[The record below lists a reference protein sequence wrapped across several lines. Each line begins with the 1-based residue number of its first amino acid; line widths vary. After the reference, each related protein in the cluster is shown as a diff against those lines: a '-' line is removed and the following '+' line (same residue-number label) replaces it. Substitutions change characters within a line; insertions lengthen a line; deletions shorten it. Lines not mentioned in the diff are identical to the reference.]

1 MATRTWDGSVDGDW
15 TITGNWV
22 ENVVPVS
29 GDEVYIVSGSVDIDA
44 SDQSAVDLDLL
55 VVGSQYTGSIGT
67 AASPLQIGATV
78 FDFAGMGSVNHFA
91 GVLDTVTVQ
100 NTGTSATALW
110 LSESTIDTLRIL
122 GGNGTITIDDESTL
136 TSKVEQIGATACTTD
151 IASDTTFGGSCELV
165 IDDGVLELNKACP
178 TITTFG
184 GSLKATVDGTVTTL
198 NMYDGL
204 VRWTPTE
211 DCTITTLTVY
221 GGKFDSSESTAPSF
235 TVIDTT
241 LFDGIIDERS
251 GLLNATW
258 TNSVVMEGGLVYY
271 DINRKVAI
279 Y

>member
-1 MATRTWDGSVDGDW
+1 
-15 TITGNWV
+15 
-22 ENVVPVS
+22 
-29 GDEVYIVSGSVDIDA
+29 
-44 SDQSAVDLDLL
+44 
-55 VVGSQYTGSIGT
+55 VGSQYTGSIGT

-78 FDFAGMGSVNHFA
+78 FDFAGMGSVNHFSGA
-91 GVLDTVTVQ
+91 LDTVTVQ

-122 GGNGTITIDDESTL
+122 GGNGTITIDDGSTL

-184 GSLKATVDGTVTTL
+184 GSLKVTVDGTVTTL

-235 TVIDTT
+235 TVTNTT

-258 TNSVVMEGGLVYY
+258 TNSVVMEGGQVYY